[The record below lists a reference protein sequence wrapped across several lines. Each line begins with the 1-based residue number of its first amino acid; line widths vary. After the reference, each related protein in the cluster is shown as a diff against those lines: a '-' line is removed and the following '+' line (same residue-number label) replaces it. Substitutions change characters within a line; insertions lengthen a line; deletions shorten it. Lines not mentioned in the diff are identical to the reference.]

1 MSLWTL
7 WTTTGVDETDADTM
21 RLVVSEVTD
30 ITTFKS
36 IQYFYQHAALHTST
50 AAFMSSENHCVVV
63 YVIDSGKK
71 QSLPNT
77 KLLT

>member
-1 MSLWTL
+1 MLL
-7 WTTTGVDETDADTM
+7 LD
-21 RLVVSEVTD
+21 
-30 ITTFKS
+30 
-36 IQYFYQHAALHTST
+36 TST